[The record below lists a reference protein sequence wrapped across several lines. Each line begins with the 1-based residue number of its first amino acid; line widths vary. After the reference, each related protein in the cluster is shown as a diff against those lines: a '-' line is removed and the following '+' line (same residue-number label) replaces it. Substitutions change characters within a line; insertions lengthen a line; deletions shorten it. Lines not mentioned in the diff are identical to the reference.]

1 MKNVMGL
8 IVVVLIGVVGW
19 RVASRLS
26 PDAMGLATGVVFGV
40 LAGLPTAVLVLAS
53 NRGRGQSDD
62 GPRGQRRQDGAYPYG
77 GYPQQ
82 PPVIVLAGG
91 AGAPPPAQQAY
102 QGPPEV
108 QSAARALPA
117 PPKEERRFRVFG
129 DVEDIIEDDFR
140 G

>member
-1 MKNVMGL
+1 MKNVMLL
-8 IVVVLIGVVGW
+8 IVLVLFCVVGW

-53 NRGRGQSDD
+53 NRGRGHDEHAQ
-62 GPRGQRRQDGAYPYG
+62 RGQRRQDGAYPYG

-82 PPVIVLAGG
+82 PPVIVLAG
-91 AGAPPPAQQAY
+91 AAAPPPMQQPY
-102 QGPPEV
+102 PNVPERHNEM
-108 QSAARALPA
+108 RALPA

-129 DVEDIIEDDFR
+129 DTEDIIEDDFT